1 VDESDWQFDGMI
13 KIAGS
18 AANKKPPR
26 RYRGLGGAV
35 AGLKSLKWCE
45 YGSITG

>member
-26 RYRGLGGAV
+26 RYRGIGGRR
-35 AGLKSLKWCE
+35 GGFEKSE
-45 YGSITG
+45 VV